1 MGRLGRRSNNLLH
14 YLIHIKYFYLVWDNK
29 IVMWFDNYIMIVVTC
44 AVFFATEGKGAA
56 LTGKTAVGDTTVP
69 FVYMHI
75 AKTVCTRMT
84 CL

>member
-1 MGRLGRRSNNLLH
+1 
-14 YLIHIKYFYLVWDNK
+14 
-29 IVMWFDNYIMIVVTC
+29 MWFDNYTMIVVIC
-44 AVFFATEGKGAA
+44 VVFFATEGKGAA